1 MLLFRRHSQ
10 LPQLPRSSHV
20 LSPPT
25 LSRIRHSRKSYKRR
39 GSLTRSG
46 AGNASSPPEGVL
58 PETIINSS
66 PALSP
71 KSFGLNDI
79 PFIDTSSAV
88 VVETVADGSRA
99 VDKVGNSYAGATKRA
114 FYFVLRIPY
123 SHSVSSNIPGWT
135 SSEQMS

>member
-1 MLLFRRHSQ
+1 MVHFRRHSQ
-10 LPQLPRSSHV
+10 LSQLPRSSHV

-46 AGNASSPPEGVL
+46 AGNASSPPGGVL
-58 PETIINSS
+58 PESIINFS

-88 VVETVADGSRA
+88 VVETAADVSGT
-99 VDKVGNSYAGATKRA
+99 VDKVSNSYAGALKTA
-114 FYFVLRIPY
+114 FYFVLVLFCFAIPFR
-123 SHSVSSNIPGWT
+123 
-135 SSEQMS
+135 QMSHRLDFFV